1 MTSQRGGG
9 RPPKRSYKN
18 PNRQSPVNNL
28 PSTAVYFPQ
37 HIPRKSRTA
46 TKTNNAV
53 KTWSR
58 RGSDD
63 SMETQ
68 PLWVVEKVCS
78 LPQWITKKKTTDP
91 KSNEESRNMSRTSK
105 NESGPCSSLSE
116 SSLVPWMAEIEI
128 PGPIPDFDFFNE
140 VGFFKDFFVGV
151 PED

>member
-1 MTSQRGGG
+1 MTSQRGRG
-9 RPPKRSYKN
+9 RPPKSSYKN

-37 HIPRKSRTA
+37 HIPRKSRTV
-46 TKTNNAV
+46 TKTNIAV

-58 RGSDD
+58 RGSED
-63 SMETQ
+63 SVETQ
-68 PLWVVEKVCS
+68 PSWVVEKVSS
-78 LPQWITKKKTTDP
+78 LPQWITKTITDP
-91 KSNEESRNMSRTSK
+91 KSNEESRNMSRASK

-128 PGPIPDFDFFNE
+128 PGPIPDFDSFNE
-140 VGFFKDFFVGV
+140 VGFFKDFFVGM